1 MLMLTYVDSENTM
14 KGKHIDC
21 ISWTPDAS
29 GFIIRDRNELV
40 EKLLPLFFREG
51 KFSSFTRKLYRWGF
65 RQICIPKGQKKK
77 DRDLIFGHE
86 HFKRDNKALITNMR
100 SLTAAGTRRA
110 LAALAYNKKAKEQ
123 RRLHELADVDSRER
137 TPSPA
142 VSSITTDTPE
152 ASPRTATSEKI
163 SPRPIPLASTNL
175 QALSLPNL
183 NPLRLNPLDD
193 GIRALQNTASLQTQ
207 INFLKA
213 LSQSS
218 TVSQA
223 SVLPPPNLNLMG
235 LLPLIELQQQVIENA
250 KKQAEQKM
258 VTQVPSSLKR

>member
-1 MLMLTYVDSENTM
+1 MLMLTYVDSENTV

-40 EKLLPLFFREG
+40 EKVLPLFFREG

-100 SLTAAGTRRA
+100 SLTAAGTRRQ
-110 LAALAYNKKAKEQ
+110 LAALAYRKKAKE
-123 RRLHELADVDSRER
+123 DVESRER

-152 ASPRTATSEKI
+152 ASPRTVTSEKT
-163 SPRPIPLASTNL
+163 SPRPIPLASNNL
-175 QALSLPNL
+175 QALSLPHL
-183 NPLRLNPLDD
+183 NPLRPNPLDD
-193 GIRALQNTASLQTQ
+193 GIRALQNTASLQSQ

-213 LSQSS
+213 LCQSS

-258 VTQVPSSLKR
+258 VMQVPSSLKR